1 MTDAQKLK
9 IKYAYHDSKD
19 FYDKALTSGNI
30 WLRLYNKIVWGL
42 DDKDYVEEVLSFIPD
57 DLTGRLLDVP
67 VGTGVHTGNKYA
79 KLQLAHVIALDY
91 SSDMLQKARRR
102 LGQHRHIE
110 FVQGD
115 VGALPY
121 ENAAFDMVF
130 SMNGFHA
137 FPDKQKAFDETDRV
151 LKPGGVFCGCFYI
164 RGQRKMTDFAIHS
177 LYVGKGWFTP
187 PFFTLEELGDILK
200 KRYRKVRLMHVKSIA
215 YFHCVK

>member
-1 MTDAQKLK
+1 MTDTQKHK
-9 IKYAYHDSKD
+9 IKNAYHESRDY
-19 FYDKALTSGNI
+19 YDKALTSGNI

-42 DDKDYVEEVLSFIPD
+42 DDKDYVEEVLSFIHD
-57 DLTGRLLDVP
+57 DFTGRLLDVP

-79 KLQLAHVIALDY
+79 KLKLAHVVALDY
-91 SSDMLQKARRR
+91 SSDMLQKARQR
-102 LGQHRHIE
+102 LVQHRHIE

-115 VGALPY
+115 VGALPFKDA
-121 ENAAFDMVF
+121 EFDMVF

-164 RGQRKMTDFAIHS
+164 RGQRKMTDFAVRS

-187 PFFTLEELGDILK
+187 PFFTLEELYDILK
-200 KRYRKVRLMHVKSIA
+200 KRYRKVHLMNVKSIA